1 MPSDIKG
8 IIQGKENQ
16 KTVTIRFNELPN
28 DNEEI
33 LSIFQDFLLTRE
45 KEISFISVT
54 PFFIDNIYNSEKN
67 EFGEGTIS
75 FSYSGRSYLD
85 IFDKVKR
92 GELRVYYN
100 PTNIPIP
107 IPIVSKIQEISMFEN
122 EETEVKIEGEVFFKS
137 VTRVRKS
144 VYDVVIQFGDSFS
157 LIVNSDENIGTLEIN
172 MSKNLRSINSDY
184 NFLIAS
190 SKNFTFEIF
199 GHQLS
204 FGALKNTELGIN
216 TIKDDLFKLTNVVKL
231 FNKLKLNNT

>member
-1 MPSDIKG
+1 MTKSIEDKNRNIDSISSADIL
-8 IIQGKENQ
+8 EN
-16 KTVTIRFNELPN
+16 TIREQMP
-28 DNEEI
+28 EI
-33 LSIFQDFLLTRE
+33 
-45 KEISFISVT
+45 
-54 PFFIDNIYNSEKN
+54 
-67 EFGEGTIS
+67 
-75 FSYSGRSYLD
+75 LD

-122 EETEVKIEGEVFFKS
+122 EETEVKIDGEVFFKS

-157 LIVNSDENIGTLEIN
+157 LIINSDENIGTLDIN

-184 NFLIAS
+184 NFLIAF

-204 FGALKNTELGIN
+204 FGALKNTELDIN
-216 TIKDDLFKLTNVVKL
+216 TIKDDLFKLANVVKL